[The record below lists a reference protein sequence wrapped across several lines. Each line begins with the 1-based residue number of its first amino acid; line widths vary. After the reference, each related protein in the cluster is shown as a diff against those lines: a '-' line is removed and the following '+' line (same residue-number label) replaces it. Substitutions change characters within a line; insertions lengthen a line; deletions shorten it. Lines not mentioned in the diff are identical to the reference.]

1 MQAPAT
7 RSALLA
13 AARPAAR
20 RSLPR
25 PQAYRRAY
33 ATVQETRIPGQAGN
47 ASSHLMSGLLGGGVV
62 LAGLYGYYRYS
73 GAKEAV
79 DTARAVSNSA
89 KQAKEKIADLSPSST
104 KEALGLAKSLAK
116 SYASAI
122 PGGAVMIDQGFNQLE
137 SFIDTHGERAAQVVK
152 ETYADIEKAA
162 KEGGDKGEA
171 IMKAL
176 QEAASKVQ
184 NLVGEEAGKGWQ
196 ALGEKYPELQKTLG
210 GQGEELKKLADK
222 HGPEAQRIASDFYS
236 QSVKLVSSGGFN
248 AETYEGVK
256 KLLQQKKDE
265 LAKFS
270 HKAGRDAWDASA
282 KAAGPVLDKMPDV
295 KEALDKNLSKVE
307 GYLGE
312 DRVKIV
318 KELYAELEKIG
329 KSDKS
334 VEEKTK
340 LAKDLVQD
348 KLGDSSQFKTLGFAT
363 EKASDL
369 ADQGKQWLE
378 QQIPGL
384 GGLSKVLQD
393 TDLKALRDVASKR
406 GDDGKKILEE
416 TYDQIKDV
424 LAKQSDKA
432 KKLGEQAAQ
441 DAKK

>member
-1 MQAPAT
+1 MQASAS
-7 RSALLA
+7 RQALL

-33 ATVQETRIPGQAGN
+33 ATAQKTQLPAQAGT
-47 ASSHLMSGLLGGGVV
+47 AGSHMVSGLLGGGVV
-62 LAGLYGYYRYS
+62 LAALYGYYRYS

-79 DTARAVSNSA
+79 DTARTVSNSA
-89 KQAKEKIADLSPSST
+89 KQAKDKIAELSPSST

-122 PGGAVMIDQGFNQLE
+122 PGGAVVIDQGFTQLE
-137 SFIDTHGERAAQVVK
+137 NFIDTHGERAAQVVK

-162 KEGGDKGEA
+162 TEGGDKGEA

-176 QEAASKVQ
+176 QEAANKVQ
-184 NLVGEEAGKGWQ
+184 NLVGEEATKGWQ
-196 ALGEKYPELQKTLG
+196 LLGEKYPELQKSLG

-236 QSVKLVSSGGFN
+236 QSVKLVSTGGFN

-256 KLLQQKKDE
+256 KLLQEKKDQ

-270 HKAGRDAWDASA
+270 QKAGRDAWDASA
-282 KAAGPVLDKMPDV
+282 KAAAPVLDKMPDV
-295 KEALDKNLSKVE
+295 KEALDQNLSKVE

-318 KELYAELEKIG
+318 KDLYAELEKIG

-334 VEEKTK
+334 VEDKTK
-340 LAKDLVQD
+340 AAKQLVQD
-348 KLGDSSQFKTLGFAT
+348 KLGDSSQFKSLGFAT

-369 ADQGKQWLE
+369 ADSGRKWLE
-378 QQIPGL
+378 EQVPGL
-384 GGLSKVLQD
+384 GGLTKVFQE
-393 TDLKALRDVASKR
+393 TDLKALKDVASKR

-416 TYDQIKDV
+416 TYDQIKEV
-424 LAKQSDKA
+424 LTKQSEKA